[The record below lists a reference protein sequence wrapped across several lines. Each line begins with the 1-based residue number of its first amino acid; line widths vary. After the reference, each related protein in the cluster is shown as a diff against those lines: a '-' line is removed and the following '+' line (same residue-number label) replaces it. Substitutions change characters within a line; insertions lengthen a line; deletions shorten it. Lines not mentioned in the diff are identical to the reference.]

1 MTILARFA
9 LDRGGF
15 RLDAAFEAPGQGVT
29 ALFGQSGS
37 GKTTVL
43 RCMAGLERA
52 PGGYFCVNGEDW
64 QDEARGIF
72 LAPHRRPL
80 GYVFQD
86 ARLFPHLSVRAN
98 LEYGWSRTPRPQ
110 RRLQIDEVIALL
122 GLDPLLARVPANLSG
137 GEQQRVA
144 IGRAL
149 LTSPALLMMDEPLAS
164 LDTASKAEILPFLE
178 RLHAELAMPIVYVSH
193 ALDEVLRLA
202 DHLVLIEAGRIR
214 AQGAMTELIARADL
228 PFAHLDDAGSVLDAI
243 IADHD
248 EAFHLTRL
256 RFAGGF
262 ITAAR
267 LDLPVGKTVRVRVL
281 ARDVSL
287 TLDAPERTSIQNIFP
302 ARVADIAAHNPS
314 QASVRLVVDGATL
327 LARITHKSVAQLHL
341 QVGTSVF
348 AQVKSVALMP

>member
-1 MTILARFA
+1 MSIVARFA
-9 LDRGGF
+9 VDRGAF
-15 RLDAAFEAPGQGVT
+15 RLDASFEAPGRGVT

-52 PGGYFCVNGEDW
+52 PDGRLQVNGEDW

-72 LAPHRRPL
+72 VVPHRRPV

-86 ARLFPHLSVRAN
+86 ARLFPHLSVREN
-98 LEYGWSRTPRPQ
+98 LEYGWARTPPV
-110 RRLQIDEVIALL
+110 RRKLQLAEVIALL
-122 GLDPLLARVPANLSG
+122 GLAPLLARAPAHLSG

-149 LTSPALLMMDEPLAS
+149 LTSPTLLMMDEPLAS
-164 LDTASKAEILPFLE
+164 LDATSKAEILPYLE
-178 RLHAELAMPIVYVSH
+178 QLHAQLAMPIVYVSH

-202 DHLVLIEAGRIR
+202 DHVVLIEAGRVR
-214 AQGAMTELIARADL
+214 AQGPMVELIARSDL
-228 PFAHLDDAGSVLDAI
+228 PFSRLEEAGSVLEAQ
-243 IADHD
+243 IAEHD

-267 LDLPVGKTVRVRVL
+267 LDMPVGKTVRVRVL
-281 ARDVSL
+281 ARDVSVA
-287 TLDAPERTSIQNIFP
+287 LDPPGRTSIQNVFP
-302 ARVADIAAHNPS
+302 ATVAEIAVHSAS
-314 QASVRLVVDGATL
+314 QATVRLGIDGATL
-327 LARITHKSVAQLHL
+327 LARITHRSVSQLGL
-341 QVGTSVF
+341 EAGTPVF